1 MKARERNAAPPR
13 GGEPG
18 AVDIIGRL
26 RRRAREGTGAER
38 RLAECILA
46 DPQFA
51 ASAPIA
57 DIAARAR
64 VSEPTV
70 TRLARAMGFSGTRDI
85 RFHLAQALAIG
96 GAYIRGPE
104 RVPAA
109 ARAANC
115 IAAVT
120 TDAHAAIDR
129 MMLGIREEQVTAIAR
144 RLADARQILLCGT
157 GGGSSMAAVEFENRL
172 FRLGLKV
179 SARTDPQL
187 QRMNA
192 SVLAEGDVIVGF
204 SLSGQVRS
212 VLDALLIA
220 RQYGAHTV
228 AVTRPDTPIAEAAES
243 LLPLTIKEHKDLY
256 KPSPARYGLLAVVD
270 TLALATA
277 RAVGPAVL
285 EKLRRVRQ
293 NLASQNIVDPE
304 MPIGD

>member
-1 MKARERNAAPPR
+1 MNRGKGTVDADIREDRT
-13 GGEPG
+13 
-18 AVDIIGRL
+18 VDIIGRL
-26 RRRAREGTGAER
+26 RQRARKGRGAER

-46 DPQFA
+46 DPRFA

-57 DIAARAR
+57 EIAERAK

-96 GAYIRGPE
+96 GAYMGDSTRGHDTG
-104 RVPAA
+104 
-109 ARAANC
+109 ARTPGLV
-115 IAAVT
+115 AAVT

-129 MMLGIREEQVTAIAR
+129 MMLGIRESEVRTIAR
-144 RLADARQILLCGT
+144 ILARARQILICGT
-157 GGGSSMAAVEFENRL
+157 GGSSSMAAIEFENRL

-192 SVLAEGDVIVGF
+192 SVLAEGDVVVGF
-204 SLSGQVRS
+204 SISGQVTS
-212 VLDALLIA
+212 VRDALAIA
-220 RQYGAHTV
+220 GQYGARTV
-228 AVTRPDTPIAEAAES
+228 AITSPDTPIAAIAEIH
-243 LLPLTIKEHKDLY
+243 LPLTIEEHGDLY
-256 KPSPARYGLLAVVD
+256 KPSSARYGLLAVVD

-277 RAVGPAVL
+277 QAIGPEVV

-293 NLASQNIVDPE
+293 NLASQNIRDPR

>member
-1 MKARERNAAPPR
+1 VKRGQGRAAIDP
-13 GGEPG
+13 GEDG
-18 AVDIIGRL
+18 TVDIIARL
-26 RRRAREGTGAER
+26 RRRAREGRGAER

-46 DPQFA
+46 DPRFA

-57 DIAARAR
+57 EIAGRAG

-96 GAYIRGPE
+96 GAYMGDRARERGTG
-104 RVPAA
+104 RGASGLV
-109 ARAANC
+109 
-115 IAAVT
+115 AAVA

-129 MMLGIREEQVTAIAR
+129 MMLGIREGEVEAIAGI
-144 RLADARQILLCGT
+144 LARARQILICGT
-157 GGGSSMAAVEFENRL
+157 GGSSSMAAVEFENRL

-204 SLSGQVRS
+204 SISGQVTS
-212 VLDALLIA
+212 VLDALKIA
-220 RQYGAHTV
+220 RQYGARTV
-228 AVTRPDTPIAEAAES
+228 AITSPDTPIAAAAETA
-243 LLPLTIKEHKDLY
+243 LPLTIEEHGDLY
-256 KPSPARYGLLAVVD
+256 KPSSVRYGLLAVVD

-277 RAVGPAVL
+277 RAIGPEVV
-285 EKLRRVRQ
+285 ERLRRVRQ
-293 NLASQNIVDPE
+293 TLASQNIRDPG

>member
-1 MKARERNAAPPR
+1 MKKGKRPVDIDTREART
-13 GGEPG
+13 
-18 AVDIIGRL
+18 VDIIGRL
-26 RRRAREGTGAER
+26 RQRARKGRGAER

-46 DPQFA
+46 DPRFA

-57 DIAARAR
+57 EIAERAG

-96 GAYIRGPE
+96 GAYMGDPARGRDAGRGTPGL
-104 RVPAA
+104 V
-109 ARAANC
+109 
-115 IAAVT
+115 AAVT

-129 MMLGIREEQVTAIAR
+129 MMLGIREDEIEAIAGI
-144 RLADARQILLCGT
+144 LAAARQILICGT
-157 GGGSSMAAVEFENRL
+157 GGSSSMAAVEFENRL

-204 SLSGQVRS
+204 SISGQVTS
-212 VLDALLIA
+212 VLDALSIA

-228 AVTRPDTPIAEAAES
+228 AITTPDTPIAAVAETR
-243 LLPLTIKEHKDLY
+243 LPLTIEEHTDLY
-256 KPSPARYGLLAVVD
+256 KPSPARYGLLALVD

-277 RAVGPAVL
+277 RAIGPEVV

-293 NLASQNIVDPE
+293 NLASQNILDPK